1 MAHAEIESGICGFT
15 TQVTTCNLGNYQIEI
30 SIKSDCPDIKK
41 LAGAV
46 EQVNAL
52 KEISFRQG
60 DPEIIQAEKTNCSHA
75 SCPVPIGILKAVE
88 VEAGLALPENVRIRL
103 RK

>member
-1 MAHAEIESGICGFT
+1 MSHAEIKSGICGFT
-15 TQVTTCNLGNYQIEI
+15 TQVTTCSLGNYQIEI

-41 LAGAV
+41 IAETV

-60 DPEIIQAEKTNCSHA
+60 DPEIIQAGKTYCSHA
-75 SCPVPIGILKAVE
+75 SCPVPVGILKAVE